1 MPSNSAPPCWTGSA
15 RQAAQS
21 QRAALHMPAR
31 SMQDELRRKLREVEG
46 VQSALDNEQRLTSE
60 LRKTA
65 GEERQR
71 YMQEAQA
78 RGAGLQ
84 GWRPHLLGFGVV
96 QACALHS
103 RCTLPLCWR
112 NSTHRASS
120 QLCAPQ
126 FPSALLPRPT
136 SCHRSYA
143 TRWRQPSGRRPAC
156 SRGWTVSRR
165 RCRRRGRS
173 WTGSRCG
180 RGVRG
185 VEERSADLF

>member
-1 MPSNSAPPCWTGSA
+1 
-15 RQAAQS
+15 
-21 QRAALHMPAR
+21 
-31 SMQDELRRKLREVEG
+31 MQDELRRKLREVEG

-84 GWRPHLLGFGVV
+84 GWRRHLLGFGVV

-112 NSTHRASS
+112 NSTHR
-120 QLCAPQ
+120 LPQ
-126 FPSALLPRPT
+126 ANSAHPNFPVPFYLGPPLVT
-136 SCHRSYA
+136 GA
-143 TRWRQPSGRRPAC
+143 TRHTGGSQAGGGQPAVAAGQRAE
-156 SRGWTVSRR
+156 GAA
-165 RCRRRGRS
+165 G
-173 WTGSRCG
+173 GAG
-180 RGVRG
+180 GAGQAAGAAGVW
-185 VEERSADLF
+185 EALRSAVLTCSLLLGCGLC